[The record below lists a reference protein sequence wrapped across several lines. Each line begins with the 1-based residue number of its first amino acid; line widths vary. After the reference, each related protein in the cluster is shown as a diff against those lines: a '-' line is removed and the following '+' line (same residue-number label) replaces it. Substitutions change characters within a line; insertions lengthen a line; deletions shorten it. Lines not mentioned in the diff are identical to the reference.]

1 MKQLIET
8 VETLLVRGI
17 GFRSLTEA
25 LDTTTAQGRLVFH
38 MFGALAEFER
48 SLIRERTAHR
58 RSGLLPCTAR
68 CRDRQRIRRGARGAA
83 PLPRPSFPICRGH
96 WRHHR

>member
-1 MKQLIET
+1 MWNLDRLARSTKQLIET
-8 VETLLVRGI
+8 IETLRVRGI

-48 SLIRERTAHR
+48 SLIRERTQAGLAAARRAGR
-58 RSGLLPCTAR
+58 RSIILNR
-68 CRDRQRIRRGARGAA
+68 V
-83 PLPRPSFPICRGH
+83 PRLVT
-96 WRHHR
+96 